1 MLGLRY
7 SANPGCLAAFVRRVS
22 ETLELALVQ
31 RYPLLCEFHS
41 LDCPPLR
48 PNARSTD
55 PWNLARI
62 SPSNSLGT
70 AVRHW

>member
-1 MLGLRY
+1 MSGLRY

-22 ETLELALVQ
+22 EMLELALVQ
-31 RYPLLCEFHS
+31 RYPLLCAFHP
-41 LDCPPLR
+41 LDCPPPHPNTR
-48 PNARSTD
+48 PAD